1 MGEPLIARDTIK
13 AFIIYFTLAGIILL
27 SINTYFLIE
36 NQTKILKNQEYSIPI
51 VNDTNHKLTQ
61 MGENLA
67 HLNERL

>member
-1 MGEPLIARDTIK
+1 MTERLLSKDTAK
-13 AFIIYFTLAGIILL
+13 TFILYFTLAGIILL

-36 NQTKILKNQEYSIPI
+36 NQTKILKNQEKSIPI